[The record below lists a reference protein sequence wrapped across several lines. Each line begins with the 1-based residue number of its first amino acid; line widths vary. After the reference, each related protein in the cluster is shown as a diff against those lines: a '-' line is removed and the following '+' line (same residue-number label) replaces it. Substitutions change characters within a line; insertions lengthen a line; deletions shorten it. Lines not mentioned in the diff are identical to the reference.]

1 MPAIT
6 PLRTPMD
13 IPLDDSTRALMDSLL
28 CIAERAGDIVMGYY
42 KDHDKARIAFKNDN
56 SPVTAADRA
65 AETFIL
71 GALNSLTPDIPVV
84 SEEAAA
90 AGECPVVG
98 DLFWLVDPVDGTR
111 EFIAG
116 SGEFTVNIGLIEQG
130 KPVVGVVHAPA
141 RHLTWGGLTRGGLTW
156 GGLTR
161 VSTDL
166 CIFFADNQPP
176 RQAQVRP
183 LPPDGATV
191 VTSHRHGDKAALDQ
205 FLARRRVKETIPVGS
220 SLKICLIAAGQADL
234 YPRFGPTMEWDTAAA
249 DAVLRAA
256 GGLLCDS
263 DGDPLFYGKAGFR
276 NGSFIAKGRADNQ
289 HGEGGDCDD

>member
-1 MPAIT
+1 MFMPATATALKT
-6 PLRTPMD
+6 PTDL
-13 IPLDDSTRALMDSLL
+13 PLDDSNRTLMDALL

-42 KDHDKARIAFKNDN
+42 NDHDKAQITFKDDN
-56 SPVTAADRA
+56 SPVTTADRA
-65 AETFIL
+65 AEAFIL
-71 GALNSLTPDIPVV
+71 GALNSLTPDLPVV
-84 SEEAAA
+84 SEEATA
-90 AGECPVVG
+90 AGECPEVG

-111 EFIAG
+111 EFIVG
-116 SGEFTVNIGLIEQG
+116 NGEFTINIGLIEQG
-130 KPVVGVVHAPA
+130 TPVAGVVHAPA
-141 RHLTWGGLTRGGLTW
+141 RGLTW
-156 GGLTR
+156 

-176 RQAQVRP
+176 RRAQVRS

-205 FLARRRVKETIPVGS
+205 FLVTRRIKETIRVGS

-256 GGLLCDS
+256 GGLLCDL

-276 NGSFIAKGRADNQ
+276 NGAFVAQGNTDDQTN
-289 HGEGGDCDD
+289 EGGESDD